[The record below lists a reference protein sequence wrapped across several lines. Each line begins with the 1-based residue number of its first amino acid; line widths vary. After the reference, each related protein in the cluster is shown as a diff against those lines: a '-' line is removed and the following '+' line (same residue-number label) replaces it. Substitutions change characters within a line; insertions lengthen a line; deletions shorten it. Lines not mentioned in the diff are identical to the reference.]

1 MERVMESLLIRTA
14 ALADLDAAL
23 DLLANQ
29 FAEHGISLPADRLE
43 AGLAGLIADPNR
55 GFVLLARDGS
65 GSDAGAAS
73 SVACAG
79 SAIGLSCTSF
89 TWSLEHGG
97 QSAWLEELYVV
108 PERRGAGVGT
118 RLLSAAREKAR
129 AAGARAIDL
138 EVEESHARAERL
150 YVREGFRRHTRVRW
164 VFPLY

>member
-1 MERVMESLLIRTA
+1 MESLLIRTA
-14 ALADLDAAL
+14 ALTDLDAAL
-23 DLLANQ
+23 GLLASQ
-29 FAEHGISLPADRLE
+29 FAEHAIALPGNRLE
-43 AGLAGLIADPNR
+43 AGLAGLISEPNR
-55 GFVLLARDGS
+55 GFVLLASDGTVRAP
-65 GSDAGAAS
+65 DAARRLGGP
-73 SVACAG
+73 G
-79 SAIGLSCTSF
+79 SAIGLACTSF

-118 RLLSAAREKAR
+118 RLLSAARERAR

-164 VFPLY
+164 VFPLN

>member
-1 MERVMESLLIRTA
+1 VESPLIRTA
-14 ALADLDAAL
+14 ALADLGAAR

-29 FAEHGISLPADRLE
+29 FAEHAIALPGDRLE
-43 AGLAGLIADPNR
+43 AGLAGLIGEPNR
-55 GFVLLARDGS
+55 GFVLLASDGS
-65 GSDAGAAS
+65 ARHPARRELGASGS
-73 SVACAG
+73 V
-79 SAIGLSCTSF
+79 IGLACTSF

-97 QSAWLEELYVV
+97 LSAWLEELYVV
-108 PERRGAGVGT
+108 PERRGEGVGT